1 MLFVMLFLLLW
12 VFMLVPREGLFVIHF
27 KVLYPGALNGLCL
40 ARKNNSPGVSWGSTH
55 GEANDKCSRSRPEFS
70 ENNSL
75 HLNRDVIQF

>member
-40 ARKNNSPGVSWGSTH
+40 ARKTIPQGCPGGQPTGKQMISAQGPGLNSARITH
-55 GEANDKCSRSRPEFS
+55 FT
-70 ENNSL
+70 
-75 HLNRDVIQF
+75 